1 MFVPPS
7 TSLAPSLTAC
17 QLLNQMYASLSYI
30 HNKHPYGQIEGQP
43 SQAPQPSAAE
53 PTANGAATTTN
64 GDAAAS
70 QQTPAPAQPAHD
82 ATTPAP
88 DAPDKFNA
96 AMHEMAQELVL
107 KEQQIEIVIKSLPGI
122 GVNEADQEKRM
133 RELEVELRQMEEERA
148 KKEVEKQDMI
158 DLLGDMMG
166 KVKRV
171 P

>member
-1 MFVPPS
+1 MADRLTQLQDFVDD
-7 TSLAPSLTAC
+7 
-17 QLLNQMYASLSYI
+17 LLSQMYASLNYVY
-30 HNKHPYGQIEGQP
+30 NKHPYGEFPDQP
-43 SQAPQPSAAE
+43 SQAPQASQSE
-53 PTANGAATTTN
+53 PTANGVAPAAN
-64 GDAAAS
+64 GDGAAS
-70 QQTPAPAQPAHD
+70 QQTPAAGQANAQDDSP
-82 ATTPAP
+82 TAP
-88 DAPDKFNA
+88 DSADKFNA

-148 KKEVEKQDMI
+148 KKESEKQAMV
-158 DLLGDMMG
+158 DLLGDMIS

>member
-1 MFVPPS
+1 MADRLTQLQDFVDD
-7 TSLAPSLTAC
+7 
-17 QLLNQMYASLSYI
+17 LLSQMYASLHYI
-30 HNKHPYGQIEGQP
+30 YNKHPFGEIPGQP
-43 SQAPQPSAAE
+43 SQAPQASQSE
-53 PTANGAATTTN
+53 PTANGVAPAAN

-70 QQTPAPAQPAHD
+70 QQTLAAGQANAEEAPTPVPEPA
-82 ATTPAP
+82 
-88 DAPDKFNA
+88 DKFNA

-148 KKEVEKQDMI
+148 KKEIEKQAMV
-158 DLLGDMMG
+158 DLLGDMIS